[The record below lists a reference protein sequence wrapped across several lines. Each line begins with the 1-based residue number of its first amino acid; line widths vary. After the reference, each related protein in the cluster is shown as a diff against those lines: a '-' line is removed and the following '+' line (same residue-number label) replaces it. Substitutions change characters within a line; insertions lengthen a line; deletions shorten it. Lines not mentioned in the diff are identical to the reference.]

1 MLRPRLVTFL
11 LGTILSLLL
20 GLTLGYLGFQD
31 NNQSEF
37 YDYETGVWNL
47 PNTLLLVF
55 LPLLLWV
62 SIFILGRITLSLLKR
77 AKKILLN

>member
-11 LGTILSLLL
+11 LGTMVSLLL
-20 GLTLGYLGFQD
+20 GLALRYLGFQD
-31 NNQSEF
+31 NNQGEF

-62 SIFILGRITLSLLKR
+62 SIFILGRITLWLLKR
-77 AKKILLN
+77 AKKKLLN